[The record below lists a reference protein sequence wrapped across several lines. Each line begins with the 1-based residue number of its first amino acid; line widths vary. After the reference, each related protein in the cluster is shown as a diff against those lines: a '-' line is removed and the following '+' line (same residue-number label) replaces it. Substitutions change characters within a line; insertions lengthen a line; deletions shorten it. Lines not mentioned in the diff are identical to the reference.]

1 MELLLLAALVAFAA
15 WQLKSVDQRRRIALL
30 GGYLGKYQIEKH
42 METLTQGYL
51 RALGEKDAERRGQI
65 WNLLRS
71 AEQELAS
78 QCSRLA
84 VDVAAAP
91 EATMRVNKLPLYV
104 PFAAGVLSLTFD
116 LRKALALHARGIG
129 RAVGADAALPPKE
142 RAFAVLAELLLLQH
156 TCHWFCRSRAVA
168 TARMLARHQTSHEQ
182 LIASVLPETRDA
194 YCALTGF
201 RPRR

>member
-1 MELLLLAALVAFAA
+1 MELFLLATLVAFAA
-15 WQLKSVDQRRRIALL
+15 WQIKSVDQRRRIALL

-51 RALGEKDAERRGQI
+51 RALGEADAERRGQI

-71 AEQELAS
+71 AELELAS

-91 EATMRVNKLPLYV
+91 EAGMRVNKLPLYV
-104 PFAAGVLSLTFD
+104 PFAARLLSLSFD
-116 LRKALALHARGIG
+116 LRQALALHARGIG
-129 RAVGADAALPPKE
+129 RAVEAGDTVPPQD
-142 RAFAVLAELLLLQH
+142 RAFVVLAELLLMQH

-168 TARMLARHQTSHEQ
+168 TARMLARHQTSHQQ
-182 LIASVLPETRDA
+182 LIASVPPETRDA

-201 RPRR
+201 RPGR

>member
-30 GGYLGKYQIEKH
+30 GGYLGKYQIERH

-51 RALGEKDAERRGQI
+51 RALGEEDAERRGQI
-65 WNLLRS
+65 WYLMRA

-78 QCSRLA
+78 QCGRLA
-84 VDVAAAP
+84 IDVAAGP
-91 EATMRVNKLPLYV
+91 EAGMRVSKLPLYL
-104 PFAAGVLSLTFD
+104 PFAAGVPSLTFD

-129 RAVGADAALPPKE
+129 RAVDADAAVPPRE

-194 YCALTGF
+194 YCALTGV
-201 RPRR
+201 RPGR